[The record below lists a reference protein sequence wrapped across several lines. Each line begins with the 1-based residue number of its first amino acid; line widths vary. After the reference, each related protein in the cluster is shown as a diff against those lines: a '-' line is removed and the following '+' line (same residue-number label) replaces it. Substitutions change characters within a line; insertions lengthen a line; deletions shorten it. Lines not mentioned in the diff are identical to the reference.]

1 MGIDDRGQSETV
13 GVILLT
19 AVVVVLATTVS
30 VLVLSNFDGTGET
43 GPNVDVK
50 SSVTDQQVGLEHFGG
65 NRFDVSDIRVDIRQQ
80 DGDDISRPLSSFT
93 LDRGGNNETFE
104 AGDRWTKD
112 FSDETEVLRG
122 EIRLLVIDEN
132 NGRVIH
138 DKPYVIEDD

>member
-1 MGIDDRGQSETV
+1 MCDRGRGQSETV
-13 GVILLT
+13 GVVLLT
-19 AVVVVLATTVS
+19 AVVVVLAVTVGAFI
-30 VLVLSNFDGTGET
+30 LSNFDGTSST

-50 SSVTDQQVGLEHFGG
+50 SSVTDQQVVIEHFGG

-93 LDRGGNNETFE
+93 LDGGGNPETFE

-112 FSDETEVLRG
+112 FSDETEELRG

-138 DKPYVIEDD
+138 DKPYVVSNG